1 MKPTG
6 DFEGVGEFLKLFFI
20 FALSI
25 NGLSD
30 SGGGGGGGVLVKV
43 EFSSTASQI
52 QKEDAIDNL
61 LTVFKGFFC

>member
-30 SGGGGGGGVLVKV
+30 SGGGGGVLVKV

-61 LTVFKGFFC
+61 LTVFQGFFC

>member
-1 MKPTG
+1 M
-6 DFEGVGEFLKLFFI
+6 DCLIL
-20 FALSI
+20 
-25 NGLSD
+25 
-30 SGGGGGGGVLVKV
+30 GGGEGGGGVLVKV

>member
-30 SGGGGGGGVLVKV
+30 SGGGGVLVKV

>member
-30 SGGGGGGGVLVKV
+30 SGGGRVLVKV

-61 LTVFKGFFC
+61 LTVFKVFFC